1 MLDDVITRNV
11 NDAQTDKNHAVMMLR
26 GKYESAALAQSSGW
40 DDGAPEAERN
50 LEGAFPGL
58 TLAIKLRGTTL
69 AAIGERFAR
78 ISFLTLA
85 ALSLVL
91 AGGIALTYRNVT
103 KEMALAR
110 LKSDFV
116 SNVSHELRTPL
127 SLIRLYAETLE
138 MGRLT
143 SPEKYQ
149 EYYCIIR
156 KESERLTALIN
167 NILDFSRIEAGRKEY
182 DFRETD
188 MSELVHNTLD
198 SYRYQMEQSGFQ
210 FEEKIDDV
218 PPMRVDRE
226 AMARSLLNLVNNALK
241 YSQDRKFIGVNLY
254 RDNGSVKL
262 EVVDQGIGIPHQ
274 EQQKIFEKFYR
285 VGDPLV
291 HNTKGSGLGLSLV
304 RHIVQAHGGEVAV
317 DSAPGQGSKFTIVL
331 PVKNRATAAAAARAT
346 CSAAVGSKVWQEA
359 TDMTRILIVEDE
371 PNMVAGL
378 RDNFEFEGY
387 DVITAPDGVAG
398 LERALKEAPDL
409 VILDVMMPRM
419 SGLDVCKQLKA
430 KRPSMPIIMLTARGQ
445 EVDKVVGLELGAD
458 DYVTKPFSIR
468 ELLARVKAVLRRAK
482 TVPKE
487 QERYSFGDVE
497 VNLKSCQVSR
507 SGKALDFSSKE
518 FELLKYF
525 LCHPGET
532 LSRDRL
538 LEDVWGYDRFPT
550 TRTVDAHIVRLR
562 QKVEPKPEEPRFI
575 LTVHG
580 RATSS
585 SGNEVASNEV
595 NEMCRNRVK
604 FE

>member
-1 MLDDVITRNV
+1 MLVVGREHTALNLGSTMTTKRRNEKTRLLLTLELAVILPAAALVILSAWHVVHIQRDRAVEAAIQRDFSQVLAISEKQINHKAYELVDDVRTELPAPSEACAPTLDKILAAHPYAAHIFIYSPQTGMVFRSQSDRLMKDSGFREEADYLSKMFDGWLKIDFKEMSEKLAHNQKKGSPYIFSAEWVPRGDKKAYQSTALFVIGGEKEGSAVIGGVALDADYLKDQFFPEMLDDVISRNV
-11 NDAQTDKNHAVMMLR
+11 SDAQTDKNHAVMMLR

-40 DDGAPEAERN
+40 DGGAAEVERN
-50 LEGAFPGL
+50 LEGAFPLL
-58 TLAIKLRGTTL
+58 TLAIKLKGTTL

-143 SPEKYQ
+143 SPEKHQ
-149 EYYCIIR
+149 EYYRIIR

-198 SYRYQMEQSGFQ
+198 SYRYQLEQSGFQ
-210 FEEKIDDV
+210 FEEKIDEV

-241 YSQDRKFIGVNLY
+241 YSQDRKYIGVNLY

-331 PVKNRATAAAAARAT
+331 PVKTPLNAAAN
-346 CSAAVGSKVWQEA
+346 G
-359 TDMTRILIVEDE
+359 
-371 PNMVAGL
+371 
-378 RDNFEFEGY
+378 
-387 DVITAPDGVAG
+387 
-398 LERALKEAPDL
+398 
-409 VILDVMMPRM
+409 
-419 SGLDVCKQLKA
+419 
-430 KRPSMPIIMLTARGQ
+430 
-445 EVDKVVGLELGAD
+445 
-458 DYVTKPFSIR
+458 
-468 ELLARVKAVLRRAK
+468 
-482 TVPKE
+482 
-487 QERYSFGDVE
+487 
-497 VNLKSCQVSR
+497 
-507 SGKALDFSSKE
+507 
-518 FELLKYF
+518 
-525 LCHPGET
+525 
-532 LSRDRL
+532 
-538 LEDVWGYDRFPT
+538 
-550 TRTVDAHIVRLR
+550 
-562 QKVEPKPEEPRFI
+562 
-575 LTVHG
+575 
-580 RATSS
+580 
-585 SGNEVASNEV
+585 
-595 NEMCRNRVK
+595 
-604 FE
+604 

>member
-1 MLDDVITRNV
+1 MTTKRRNEKTRLLLTLELAVILPAAALVILSAWHVVHIQRDRAVEAAIQRDFSQVLAISEKQINHKAYELVDDMRTELPVPSEACAPTLDKILAAHPYAAHIFIYSPQTGMVFRSQSDRLMKDSGFREEADYLSKMFDGWLKIDFKEMSEKLAHNQKKGSPYIFSAEWVPRGDKKAYQSTALFVIGGEKEGSAVIGGVALDADYLKDQFFPEMLDDVISRNV
-11 NDAQTDKNHAVMMLR
+11 SDAQTDKNHAVMMLR

-40 DDGAPEAERN
+40 YGGAAEVERN
-50 LEGAFPGL
+50 LEGAFPLL
-58 TLAIKLRGTTL
+58 TLAIKLKGTTL

-143 SPEKYQ
+143 SPEKHQ
-149 EYYCIIR
+149 EYYRIIR

-198 SYRYQMEQSGFQ
+198 SYRYQLEQSGFQ

-241 YSQDRKFIGVNLY
+241 YSQDRKYIGVNLY

-331 PVKNRATAAAAARAT
+331 PVKPPLHAAAN
-346 CSAAVGSKVWQEA
+346 G
-359 TDMTRILIVEDE
+359 
-371 PNMVAGL
+371 
-378 RDNFEFEGY
+378 
-387 DVITAPDGVAG
+387 
-398 LERALKEAPDL
+398 
-409 VILDVMMPRM
+409 
-419 SGLDVCKQLKA
+419 
-430 KRPSMPIIMLTARGQ
+430 
-445 EVDKVVGLELGAD
+445 
-458 DYVTKPFSIR
+458 
-468 ELLARVKAVLRRAK
+468 
-482 TVPKE
+482 
-487 QERYSFGDVE
+487 
-497 VNLKSCQVSR
+497 
-507 SGKALDFSSKE
+507 
-518 FELLKYF
+518 
-525 LCHPGET
+525 
-532 LSRDRL
+532 
-538 LEDVWGYDRFPT
+538 
-550 TRTVDAHIVRLR
+550 
-562 QKVEPKPEEPRFI
+562 
-575 LTVHG
+575 
-580 RATSS
+580 
-585 SGNEVASNEV
+585 
-595 NEMCRNRVK
+595 
-604 FE
+604 